1 MKTEIFE
8 RDGNVSLIDIWCECF
23 GDPPEV
29 PTEFYSTV
37 KADILV
43 ARDGESIVGVV
54 NILPVTLGKHTGG
67 YVYAA
72 GVKKAYRGRG
82 IFDELLKETDGFLKK
97 KGASFV
103 CLVPGDESL
112 AKTYIRRGY
121 TEKIERHDPKDPSS
135 AVGLEIVADGDFYAF
150 ATPENENDYD
160 YSAVC
165 PFGLLKPLDESLD
178 FSTPLRFRSF
188 MGEA

>member
-54 NILPVTLGKHTGG
+54 NILPVTLGKYTGG

-72 GVKKAYRGRG
+72 GVKKAFRGRG
-82 IFDELLKETDGFLKK
+82 IFDEMLKETDNFLTA

-112 AKTYIRRGY
+112 ARTYIKRGY
-121 TEKIERHDPKDPSS
+121 TEKIERFDPKNEAADVSG
-135 AVGLEIVADGDFYAF
+135 AIVSEKDFADF
-150 ATPENENDYD
+150 ATPECEREYCFD
-160 YSAVC
+160 AVC
-165 PFGLLKPLDESLD
+165 PYGLLKPLTKEMKVPSGL
-178 FSTPLRFRSF
+178 SF
-188 MGEA
+188 AWYMGEA